1 MIWNRLLFG
10 PITKG
15 NHVEHTITTSML
27 QLMHFCCRFT
37 SQCFRPLRANWRS
50 EGARKGW
57 RGAEL
62 GGTEE
67 AEGVRR
73 PTEEGG
79 LKVRR
84 RKKKKEDACQGAA
97 AVAAA
102 AAALKE
108 PGVAAATEVISGPMG
123 SNSTQR
129 RRGRP
134 SAGE

>member
-27 QLMHFCCRFT
+27 QLMHFCWCFT
-37 SQCFRPLRANWRS
+37 SQCFCPLRTNWRS
-50 EGARKGW
+50 QGARKGW

-62 GGTEE
+62 VGTEE
-67 AEGVRR
+67 PEGVRR

-79 LKVRR
+79 LKVWRR
-84 RKKKKEDACQGAA
+84 EKKEDACQGAA

-129 RRGRP
+129 QRGRP